1 MAVRKKQVPDLE
13 EYRAMAYYRLSKD
26 DKNEDRGRDRDGEIT
41 ENILNKINLV
51 PE

>member
-26 DKNEDRGRDRDGEIT
+26 DKNEDRAGIVT
-41 ENILNKINLV
+41 VKSATV
-51 PE
+51 F